1 MSYGVNLRQ
10 RYAAC
15 VLVLLLFALSPAYA
29 SQLTSGV
36 SFAQVSFTDAS
47 APQQYSQYGQVFIDY
62 TMLYGEGYI
71 NIERYNNGK
80 AAGWV
85 VRNLPVINGS
95 VLSGYSTMFDLGAS
109 GYESSL
115 DAYVDFS
122 PAPLADDSS
131 LRNQVA
137 VTYQLGQAEYPL
149 SAPAPKDDPPVNF
162 ELRHINE
169 KRVIGHDCDG
179 LTLIT
184 FTTDDVNRDGTIKTK
199 EFQTQLGSKTVCVQN
214 LTRTQWK
221 DLKFS
226 VAEKQKKDVTGKDD
240 IAKHFFKNKP
250 KPCVVNKQQGVD
262 FSGTNDGDQKGIPNG
277 TTFKVLAGNFD
288 KLGKG
293 EENNI
298 TIYPSQTD

>member
-1 MSYGVNLRQ
+1 MPKS
-10 RYAAC
+10 
-15 VLVLLLFALSPAYA
+15 A
-29 SQLTSGV
+29 SRT
-36 SFAQVSFTDAS
+36 A
-47 APQQYSQYGQVFIDY
+47 APQKYSQWGQISIDY

-71 NIERYNNGK
+71 NVERYENGK

-85 VRNLPVINGS
+85 VKNLPVISGS
-95 VLSGYSTMFDLGAS
+95 VLSGFSTMFDLGAS
-109 GYESSL
+109 GYRSSL
-115 DAYVDFS
+115 AAYVDFS
-122 PAPLADDSS
+122 PVPLADDSS
-131 LRNQVA
+131 LRSQVPL
-137 VTYQLGQAEYPL
+137 TYQLGQAEYPL

-169 KRVIGHDCDG
+169 NRVIGHDCDG

-184 FTTDDVNRDGTIKTK
+184 FNRNDVNGDGTIKTK
-199 EFQTQLGSKTVCVQN
+199 EFQTRFGSKTVCVQN
-214 LTRTQWK
+214 LTGTQWK

-288 KLGKG
+288 KLGKD

-298 TIYPSQTD
+298 TIYPSQN